1 MPDDLDPQPTPPPAN
16 PTTLA
21 ELLPFLPVSY
31 EYGRQFGMVYSQ
43 ELADRLAEVQAEE
56 PTQFVAK
63 GVLLTDGRYLLS
75 ADILSEVPSGLYR
88 IGFGKLDPARFD
100 EISILPIADAM
111 ALLPVPEPEPAV

>member
-21 ELLPFLPVSY
+21 ELLPYLPVSY
-31 EYGRQFGMVYSQ
+31 EYGQQFGMVYSQ
-43 ELADRLAEVQAEE
+43 ELADRLEEVQAEE

-63 GVLLTDGRYLLS
+63 GVALTDGRYLLT

-88 IGFGKLDPARFD
+88 VGFSKLDPARFS
-100 EISILPIADAM
+100 EIAIMPIADAM
-111 ALLPVPEPEPAV
+111 ALLPVPEPMPE